1 MTYDLPLSTE
11 RSSILGT
18 ESFRDHLSKSIEN
31 SQNHIFILSGY
42 VKSNGME
49 WLKKKL
55 NGRNTPC
62 TIIAQWTEQNLL
74 EGGCDLQ
81 SYEIAKENNWNFKIL
96 NNLHAKVALIDKNIL
111 YIGSG
116 NLTGRGMALIPASN
130 RELGVAV
137 KPTIQDTTIIN
148 KLVNEAIL
156 VDDHLHSQFS
166 EWLSQQEK
174 IAKPKYNKFPDEIK
188 NILKNNYEK
197 IWASNFPWCSFE
209 ELQINNDQSD
219 DLLNR
224 QKHDFEL
231 FGVENFDYKLIK
243 ENTKD
248 LHIYHWLMEHLK
260 KKEGNFLYFG
270 ELTKLI
276 HDSLYDDPRPYRREI
291 KDLQQNIYS
300 FIENL
305 SLNEFEITR
314 PNHSQKIT
322 LV

>member
-62 TIIAQWTEQNLL
+62 TIVAQWTERNLL

-116 NLTGRGMALIPASN
+116 NLTGRGMALIPVSN

-137 KPTIQDTTIIN
+137 KPTIQDTTIVN

-174 IAKPKYNKFPDEIK
+174 ITKPKYNKFPAEIK

-197 IWASNFPWCSFE
+197 LWASNFPWCTFE
-209 ELQINNDQSD
+209 ELQIDNDQSE

-231 FGVENFDYKLIK
+231 FGVEKFDYNLIK
-243 ENTKD
+243 ENMKD

-260 KKEGNFLYFG
+260 KKEDNYLYFG
-270 ELTKLI
+270 EFTKLI
-276 HDSLYDDPRPYRREI
+276 HDSLYDDPRPYRRDI